1 MLEDR
6 PFGMEDYTNKSN
18 QNIRVSALNRE
29 VGGEHYKSAYQPIQ
43 LMENV
48 KMYACCSF
56 ILKYVYR
63 YKNKNGKQ
71 DLEKALHCCELLEQL
86 GGNWYQGNG
95 GIGYFDT
102 SHDEFYK
109 FIKANKQLDAN
120 QIRAI
125 LAIENRDMETLKY
138 VINDDI
144 IRLS

>member
-1 MLEDR
+1 MVWKI
-6 PFGMEDYTNKSN
+6 TQTSQIK
-18 QNIRVSALNRE
+18 NIRVSALNRE
-29 VGGEHYKSAYQPIQ
+29 LGGEHYKSAYQPIQ

-86 GGNWYQGNG
+86 GENWYQGNG

>member
-18 QNIRVSALNRE
+18 QNIHVSALNRE

-86 GGNWYQGNG
+86 GENWYQDNG
-95 GIGYFDT
+95 RICDFDT
-102 SHDEFYK
+102 SRDEFYK